1 MGSIF
6 SDRFENYYVSC
17 NAHCDRRIIWVF
29 PRNFKCVG
37 MGGFFGKIINI
48 GNNMLSYIQDRLVE
62 MMVRETVC
70 RNIESVS
77 RELLIK

>member
-1 MGSIF
+1 MIALKTIMSLVMLIVTGALFGSFQEIL
-6 SDRFENYYVSC
+6 
-17 NAHCDRRIIWVF
+17 NALAW
-29 PRNFKCVG
+29 G
-37 MGGFFGKIINI
+37 AFFGKIINI

>member
-1 MGSIF
+1 
-6 SDRFENYYVSC
+6 
-17 NAHCDRRIIWVF
+17 
-29 PRNFKCVG
+29 

>member
-6 SDRFENYYVSC
+6 LIALKTIMSLVML
-17 NAHCDRRIIWVF
+17 IVWVF